1 MCPHVLKNAS
11 ACFVDGIRVFCG
23 RNRQSLSFSFLGVPG
38 VSPVSLG
45 DARHEERE
53 GPWRVEARMAFCGLK
68 NSCSFNSLCT
78 CELRDVWKNSCKK
91 LVVGFGWKGKMVY
104 LCTRNRENDTSHRG
118 KFGKPMR
125 AQESA
130 DEIFDRFS

>member
-1 MCPHVLKNAS
+1 
-11 ACFVDGIRVFCG
+11 
-23 RNRQSLSFSFLGVPG
+23 
-38 VSPVSLG
+38 
-45 DARHEERE
+45 
-53 GPWRVEARMAFCGLK
+53 
-68 NSCSFNSLCT
+68 
-78 CELRDVWKNSCKK
+78 
-91 LVVGFGWKGKMVY
+91 MVY